1 MKRLIFIMALV
12 LCSSCGAQKNIS
24 VGVSSGGPAS
34 YQAAVAAIKSQDF
47 IMGAD
52 MISSPFGNNPNP
64 NPSETFIFLREG
76 SWGHFQA
83 GPTGFVIS
91 GRASNIRTRIRN
103 NGNVEFS
110 MTITSDVNSLNRVNV
125 SINMRRGSNR
135 ASASISMDR
144 MTASRRRSFA
154 MNGRIFP
161 TRGMSIHI
169 APERTQMGN
178 FGNPFAF

>member
-24 VGVSSGGPAS
+24 VGIGSGPSS

-76 SWGHFQA
+76 SWGHFQSS
-83 GPTGFVIS
+83 PTGFVIS

-110 MTITSDVNSLNRVNV
+110 MTITSDINGLNRVNV
-125 SINMRRGSNR
+125 SINMRRGSNI
-135 ASASISMDR
+135 ASASVAMDR
-144 MTASRRRSFA
+144 MTASRQRRSFA

-161 TRGMSIHI
+161 VQGASIHI
-169 APERTQMGN
+169 APERAQMGN